1 DSVDASL
8 LVQAH
13 GQVQAAGQK
22 GGGAVLPHCGA
33 EDDGDGAMVC
43 VLHVVAAAQAR
54 QPCPERGGEHARD
67 DPTQRDPSPHLLPPF
82 PHPVCP
88 APLRAPHDDV
98 FRIRTGPGQPPKMVD
113 HLEARLWRTR
123 TVAPCPVPVMTKCGA
138 GGLGRESTSARRV
151 PNQVESRSTSAVAPS
166 GRIRSPVPQSHTR
179 WILVTGAARRA
190 SRKSRRVAP
199 NLLSIS
205 IRAGACQSPLRMTG
219 PPLEL
224 ITIGEGEEVPV
235 VCP

>member
-1 DSVDASL
+1 PSFHTAAPRTTATGRWGAFSTSWRRPRPASRVQIRGANTHATIPPSAIQAPTCYRLSHIL
-8 LVQAH
+8 LSFT
-13 GQVQAAGQK
+13 
-22 GGGAVLPHCGA
+22 
-33 EDDGDGAMVC
+33 
-43 VLHVVAAAQAR
+43 
-54 QPCPERGGEHARD
+54 PC
-67 DPTQRDPSPHLLPPF
+67 T
-82 PHPVCP
+82 HPVTVYVVSGHGLSP
-88 APLRAPHDDV
+88 
-98 FRIRTGPGQPPKMVD
+98 PPKMLD
-113 HLEARLWRTR
+113 HLETRLWRTR

-138 GGLGRESTSARRV
+138 GGLGREFTSARRV
-151 PNQVESRSTSAVAPS
+151 PNQDESRSTSAVASS

-205 IRAGACQSPLRMTG
+205 MRAGACQSPLRMTG

-224 ITIGEGEEVPV
+224 ITIGEEGEVPA